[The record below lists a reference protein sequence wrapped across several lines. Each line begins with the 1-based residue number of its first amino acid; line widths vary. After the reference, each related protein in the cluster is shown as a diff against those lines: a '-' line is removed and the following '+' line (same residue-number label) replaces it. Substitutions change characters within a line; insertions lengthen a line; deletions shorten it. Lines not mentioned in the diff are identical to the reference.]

1 MARAITY
8 TASLDLGSTHTRLVI
23 AVPVPERDRW
33 TVAGYAEVPSKGIR
47 KGVVVNIELAE
58 ETIRQALMEAEKMAG
73 FEISSVHAGLSG
85 LHVRGLNGRGV
96 VAVSQRNRHITAAD
110 IQRVIEQA
118 SAISLPSDRGI
129 VEVLPQEFI
138 VDEQDGIGDPLGM
151 LGMRLEV
158 TIHIVTAP
166 VTASQNIVT
175 SVNRL
180 GMLVQDL
187 TLGSLAAAAATLT
200 EEEREYGTALVDI
213 GGEITSLA
221 VFQRGAVQHTAMFGI
236 GGTHFTNDIAV
247 GLRSSI
253 PEAERIKQTFG
264 CAFAPLLR
272 PNERQEQLELVVSGG
287 RTRVLSR
294 QVLCEM
300 LQPRAEEILKKLQE
314 NLREAGFERKLS
326 SGLVLTGGG
335 SLLSGIPE
343 LAERLLD
350 LPVRIGVPGGLDG
363 LDEDLRRAEWAT
375 AIGLILSS
383 IRPRAHHYL
392 RPREMSWR
400 DWLTGLRA
408 GIKSLFF
415 SSDSA
420 R

>member
-1 MARAITY
+1 MARSIPY
-8 TASLDLGSTHTRLVI
+8 LASLDLGSTRTRMVI
-23 AVPVPERDRW
+23 ATPIPERDRW
-33 TVAGYAEVPSKGIR
+33 TVAGYAEVPSKGVR

-58 ETIRQALMEAEKMAG
+58 ETIRHAVTEAEKMAG
-73 FEISSVHAGLSG
+73 FAVSSVHAGLSG
-85 LHVRGLNGRGV
+85 LHVRGINGRGV
-96 VAVSQRNRHITAAD
+96 VAVSQRNRRITAAD

-118 SAISLPSDRGI
+118 SAVSLPSDRGV

-151 LGMRLEV
+151 LGMRLEA

-166 VTASQNIVT
+166 ITASQNIVT

-180 GMLVQDL
+180 GMIVEDL
-187 TLGSLAAAAATLT
+187 TLGSLAAATATLT

-221 VFQRGAVQHTAMFGI
+221 VFQRGAVQHTAMFGV

-247 GLRSSI
+247 GLRSPM
-253 PEAERIKQTFG
+253 PEAERIKQAFG
-264 CAFAPLLR
+264 CAFAPLLH
-272 PNERQEQLELVVSGG
+272 PNERQEQLELAVSNG
-287 RTRVLSR
+287 RTRTLSR
-294 QVLCEM
+294 QVLCDM
-300 LQPRAEEILKKLQE
+300 LQPRAEAIFKQLQE

-350 LPVRIGVPGGLDG
+350 APVRIGVPGGLDG
-363 LDEDLRRAEWAT
+363 LDEELRRAEWAT
-375 AIGLILSS
+375 AIGLVAAS
-383 IRPRAHHYL
+383 IRPRAHHHL
-392 RPREMSWR
+392 RPRETSWR
-400 DWLTGLRA
+400 DWLTGLGA
-408 GIKSLFF
+408 GIRSFFF
-415 SSDSA
+415 SPNSA